1 MKTVSQRNKL
11 KTAAKPNELELQSSQ
26 PHGAGE
32 CGRRMV
38 KRKVF
43 GGKMVRVVKRN
54 TQDPPKVR
62 SLRSLLHKAEI
73 LKHYMPNVRLN

>member
-38 KRKVF
+38 KRKVCLEE
-43 GGKMVRVVKRN
+43 KW
-54 TQDPPKVR
+54 
-62 SLRSLLHKAEI
+62 
-73 LKHYMPNVRLN
+73 